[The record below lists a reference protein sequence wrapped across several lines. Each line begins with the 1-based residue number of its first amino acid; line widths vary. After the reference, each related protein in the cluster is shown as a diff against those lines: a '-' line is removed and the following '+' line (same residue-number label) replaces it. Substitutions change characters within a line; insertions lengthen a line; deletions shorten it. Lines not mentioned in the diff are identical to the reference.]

1 MKKIEVRKKNLIS
14 INIEHMIS
22 KRNLKHITGGN
33 TGNEIAVET
42 IELTHEGIIVDGVD

>member
-14 INIEHMIS
+14 INIEHMI
-22 KRNLKHITGGN
+22 TGGN
-33 TGNEIAVET
+33 SGNEIAVET